1 VGSQAL
7 RLRGAEADRVVNE
20 PDPEPSALARDGMTP
35 EPAAA
40 DSEPPECQDTT
51 CAGCET
57 RRAIEL
63 IEAMSYADALR
74 VYVQA
79 LLARSPIRCVR

>member
-1 VGSQAL
+1 MTEAAP
-7 RLRGAEADRVVNE
+7 AE
-20 PDPEPSALARDGMTP
+20 
-35 EPAAA
+35 
-40 DSEPPECQDTT
+40 SEPPECQDET

-57 RRAIEL
+57 RRTIEL

-79 LLARSPIRCVR
+79 LLARLPIRCAR